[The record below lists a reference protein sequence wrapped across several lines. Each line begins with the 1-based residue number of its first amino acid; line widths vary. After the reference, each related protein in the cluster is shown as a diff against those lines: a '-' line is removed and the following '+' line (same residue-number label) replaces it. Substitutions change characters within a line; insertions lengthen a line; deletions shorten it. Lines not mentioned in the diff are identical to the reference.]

1 MADSPTFSLPEIY
14 DAMAYA
20 QKRVAQSSDASLIGA
35 FYGALLEIERI
46 RDKLPGPSR
55 VTGELKTPHSQVIEK
70 AHADGQ
76 AAS

>member
-20 QKRVAQSSDASLIGA
+20 QQRTAQSRNASLTGA

-46 RDKLPGPSR
+46 RNKLPGPSH

-70 AHADGQ
+70 ARADGQ